1 MRIKSSMPWVAVL
14 LVWALAGVVVLWAGE
29 TETRSFQVKAGGTLT
44 IDTER
49 GSIEIVARGRKEVT
63 VQVTKKLPLGWFGDQ
78 DDLNEFIVEYD
89 QSGDD
94 VTITGRFLDS
104 PGWGHH
110 NRRLRVHYK
119 VTVPEKYNLDL
130 ETSGG
135 SITVSDLE
143 GKVEVR
149 TSGGSLTLGDIDGPV
164 NARTSGGSISL
175 SGSAGRAELQTSGG
189 GINVGRVG
197 ATLEAKTSG
206 GSIHVKEVQGAVKLE
221 TSGGGITATITGQP
235 KGDCSLKTSGGGVTV
250 YLSKDVKVNVNAKTS
265 GGNVSCDLPIMVQ
278 GLLGKTEV
286 KGKINGGGPELYLRT
301 SGGSIKI
308 HQR

>member
-1 MRIKSSMPWVAVL
+1 MRINSSMPLAAGL
-14 LVWALAGVVVLWAGE
+14 LVWALAGAIVLRAGE
-29 TETRSFQVKAGGTLT
+29 TETRSFKVGSGGTLT
-44 IDTER
+44 LDSER

-63 VQVTKKLPLGWFGDQ
+63 VEVTKKLPLGWFGDQ
-78 DDLNEFIVEYD
+78 DDLNDFTVEYD
-89 QSGDD
+89 QSGDN

-104 PGWGHH
+104 HGWGDH

-143 GKVEVR
+143 GEVDVR
-149 TSGGSLTLGDIDGPV
+149 TSGGSLDLGDIDGPV

-175 SGSAGRAELQTSGG
+175 DGSSGRTELQTSGG
-189 GINVGRVG
+189 GITVGRVG
-197 ATLEAKTSG
+197 ASLEANTSG
-206 GSIHVKEVQGAVKLE
+206 GSIHVKEVLGAVELE
-221 TSGGGITATITGQP
+221 TSGGSIIATITGQP
-235 KGDCSLKTSGGGVTV
+235 KGDCSLKTSGGGITV
-250 YLSKDVKVNVNAKTS
+250 YLSKDVKVDVNAKTS
-265 GGNVSCDLPIMVQ
+265 GGNVSCDLPITVQ

-308 HQR
+308 HSR

>member
-1 MRIKSSMPWVAVL
+1 MRISSSMPLAAGL
-14 LVWALAGVVVLWAGE
+14 LVWALAGAVVLKAGE
-29 TETRSFQVKAGGTLT
+29 TETRSFKVGTGGTLT
-44 IDTER
+44 IDSEQ

-63 VQVTKKLPLGWFGDQ
+63 VEVTKKLPLGWFGDR
-78 DDLNEFIVEYD
+78 DDLDDFTVEYD

-104 PGWGHH
+104 HGWGRHH
-110 NRRLRVHYK
+110 RRLRVHYK

-149 TSGGSLTLGDIDGPV
+149 TSGGSLNLGDIDGSV

-175 SGSAGRAELQTSGG
+175 RGSAGRAELQTSGG
-189 GINVGRVG
+189 GITVGRVG
-197 ATLEAKTSG
+197 ASLEARTSG
-206 GSIHVKEVQGAVKLE
+206 GSIHVKEVRGAVELE
-221 TSGGGITATITGQP
+221 TSGGSIVATIAEQP
-235 KGDCSLKTSGGGVTV
+235 KGDCSLKTSGGGLTV
-250 YLSKDVKVNVNAKTS
+250 YLSKDAKVDVNAKTS
-265 GGNVSCDLPIMVQ
+265 GGNVRCDLPITVQ
-278 GLLGKTEV
+278 GLLSKTEV

-301 SGGSIKI
+301 SGGNIKI
-308 HQR
+308 HSL

>member
-1 MRIKSSMPWVAVL
+1 MNIINRSLIIPVVL
-14 LVWALAGVVVLWAGE
+14 FSLLAGAVVLKAGE
-29 TETRSFQVKAGGTLT
+29 TETKSFKVGSGGNLTL
-44 IDTER
+44 DTEI

-63 VQVTKKLPLGWFGDQ
+63 VEVTKKLSLGWFGDQ
-78 DDLNEFIVEYD
+78 DDLSEFIVEYD
-89 QSGDD
+89 QSGDN

-104 PGWGHH
+104 HGWDGH

-135 SITVSDLE
+135 SINVSDLE
-143 GKVEVR
+143 GTVTVR
-149 TSGGSLTLGDIDGPV
+149 TSGGSLDLGDIDGPV

-175 SGSAGRAELQTSGG
+175 DGSTGSTELQTSGG
-189 GINVGRVG
+189 GITVGRVG
-197 ATLEAKTSG
+197 ATLEARTSG
-206 GSIHVKEVQGAVKLE
+206 GSIHVEEVQGAVDLE
-221 TSGGGITATITGQP
+221 TSGGGITAAITRQP

-250 YLSKDVKVNVNAKTS
+250 YLSKDVKVDLNAKTS

-308 HQR
+308 HSR